1 MTPDI
6 HALRLRALAVP
17 GVARLADHHGSS
29 SGPRTSRAALR
40 VFDAHVEIDLVVVAG
55 SSVTT
60 TTAALRRA
68 LADEVGDR
76 ELHLTV
82 VDVDPGC

>member
-29 SGPRTSRAALR
+29 GECTSRAALR
-40 VFDAHVEIDLVVVAG
+40 VFDAHVEIDLVLLAG
-55 SSVTT
+55 ASLTA
-60 TTAALRRA
+60 TTAALRRV
-68 LADEVGDR
+68 LADEVGGR

-82 VDVDPGC
+82 VDVDPTP